1 MSRCSKLLSW
11 LAALAF
17 ALPGAA
23 GWSET
28 ADEFE
33 LKAAYIYRFAQFTT
47 WPNPP
52 AGEFNFCIQGDHP
65 IRAGLNKL
73 QGKTLQDAPVN
84 VLRVDSAEAAG
95 ACHVLFLHLDR
106 PRELAEWMAALRSR
120 PVLVVSDSPA
130 AFQEK
135 AMIVFAME
143 PNRVTFRI
151 NLTVA
156 RDSGLFL
163 SSQMLKLAQ
172 EVR

>member
-1 MSRCSKLLSW
+1 MSRCSKPLSW
-11 LAALAF
+11 LVALAF

-47 WPNPP
+47 WPDPP
-52 AGEFNFCIQGDHP
+52 AGEFNFCIRGDH
-65 IRAGLNKL
+65 AVGDGLRKL
-73 QGKTLQDAPVN
+73 QGKTVQNAPVS
-84 VLRVDSAEAAG
+84 VRRVDSAEATG
-95 ACHVLFLHLDR
+95 ACHVLFLHLDK
-106 PRELAEWMAALRSR
+106 PRELAEWMAALHSR
-120 PVLVVSDSPA
+120 PVLVVSDSPN

-135 AMIVFAME
+135 VTIVFAME
-143 PNRVTFRI
+143 PNRVTFRV
-151 NLTVA
+151 NLTEA

>member
-1 MSRCSKLLSW
+1 MSRRSKLLSR

-23 GWSET
+23 WCAET
-28 ADEFE
+28 ANENE

-47 WPNPP
+47 WPNSP
-52 AGEFNFCIQGDHP
+52 AGGFNFCIQGDHP
-65 IRAGLNKL
+65 VEEGLRKL
-73 QGKTLQDAPVN
+73 QGKIVQNAPVS
-84 VLRVDSAEAAG
+84 VQRVDSAEAAT
-95 ACHVLFLHLDR
+95 ACHVLFLHIDR
-106 PRELAEWMAALRSR
+106 PKELAEWMTALRSR
-120 PVLVVSDSPA
+120 PVLVVSDSPN

-135 AMIVFAME
+135 AIIVFAME

-151 NLTVA
+151 NLTEA

>member
-1 MSRCSKLLSW
+1 MRRRSKLLSR

-23 GWSET
+23 GWAET
-28 ADEFE
+28 ADEHE

-65 IRAGLNKL
+65 IGAGLSKL
-73 QGKTLQDAPVN
+73 QGKTLQSVPVS
-84 VLRVDSAEAAG
+84 VRRVDSAEAAG
-95 ACHVLFLHLDR
+95 ACHVLFLHLDK
-106 PRELAEWMAALRSR
+106 PKELAEWMAALHSR
-120 PVLVVSDSPA
+120 PVLVVSDSPN
-130 AFQEK
+130 AFQER
-135 AMIVFAME
+135 ATIVFAME

-151 NLTVA
+151 NLTEA
-156 RDSGLFL
+156 RDSGLAL
-163 SSQMLKLAQ
+163 SGQMLKLAQ

>member
-1 MSRCSKLLSW
+1 MWRRSKLLSR

-17 ALPGAA
+17 VLPAAA
-23 GWSET
+23 GWPDT
-28 ADEFE
+28 ADEDE

-47 WPNPP
+47 WPDSP
-52 AGEFNFCIQGDHP
+52 AGEFNFCIQGDH
-65 IRAGLNKL
+65 AVGDGLRKL
-73 QGKTLQDAPVN
+73 QGKTVQNAPVS
-84 VLRVDSAEAAG
+84 VVRVDSVEAAN
-95 ACHVLFLHLDR
+95 ACHVLFLHFDQ
-106 PRELAEWMAALRSR
+106 PKELSGWIAALRSR

-151 NLTVA
+151 NLTAA